1 MRRTLFHECVEEPS
15 GCKRC
20 RDGICAKCAVFLH
33 QGNCVNTCP
42 PGHIADWSTKDE
54 YMGRVCKETKYAFGF
69 TGSQVAILVGI
80 FSGATICI
88 FIILCGAI
96 IIQRRK
102 KNATTLIQHFEDSIE
117 RREFL
122 KHLTILRKEGNTFLS
137 MLNDTR
143 RQVRELYYSRNNGH
157 SAVGIQ
163 AYRPVLRDLARI
175 LVLINRKDERIL
187 IPPDDW
193 QRLFSWAHRLLKQYK
208 KHSSP
213 EVTQLV
219 TFLQQPRVSV
229 PLASSQQVKISQSPQ
244 PYEHRNTPTSLTTF
258 QANAPLSTFQASDK
272 SSISPVSS
280 SLGYIKDSPMNSS
293 LEQNSSGIY
302 DEKLS
307 PNESSI
313 EQTTPLV
320 YNNQDQIKELA
331 ISTFNHTYN
340 NGTTLTESTC
350 AIDEFE
356 TNELNHE
363 LNLQWEFQST
373 AEATNYTILSD
384 WSSIHEYFIDDFT
397 ILGFRPQDEITTE
410 L

>member
-1 MRRTLFHECVEEPS
+1 M
-15 GCKRC
+15 
-20 RDGICAKCAVFLH
+20 
-33 QGNCVNTCP
+33 
-42 PGHIADWSTKDE
+42 
-54 YMGRVCKETKYAFGF
+54 
-69 TGSQVAILVGI
+69 
-80 FSGATICI
+80 
-88 FIILCGAI
+88 
-96 IIQRRK
+96 
-102 KNATTLIQHFEDSIE
+102 
-117 RREFL
+117 
-122 KHLTILRKEGNTFLS
+122 
-137 MLNDTR
+137 
-143 RQVRELYYSRNNGH
+143 
-157 SAVGIQ
+157 
-163 AYRPVLRDLARI
+163 
-175 LVLINRKDERIL
+175 
-187 IPPDDW
+187 
-193 QRLFSWAHRLLKQYK
+193 
-208 KHSSP
+208 
-213 EVTQLV
+213 

-229 PLASSQQVKISQSPQ
+229 PLASPQQVRISQSPQ

-280 SLGYIKDSPMNSS
+280 SLGYVKDSPMNSS

-384 WSSIHEYFIDDFT
+384 WSSVHEYFIDDFT